1 MLVLLQE
8 FVADPSCFSMKVT
21 EKHIV
26 QAMKYTKTEW
36 VWLTGMDIKLSCKAY
51 AWKEGADYADKLMLG
66 SKSNKKHPQF
76 PKDDSMKMYKVL
88 KTLVEGFE
96 KKAGTIGTLE
106 VSGEAAEASEGLV
119 AAMKGRMKS
128 IAANGDSPRSPKER
142 AVKVEKPKGKGKAKP
157 KGKGKAKP
165 TGTVHMD
172 MTDHSS
178 THSMKMVVKRAIAS
192 LAGHDGRQYVAC
204 REMLGTFVP
213 MLEAYE
219 SRFEAAEIAN
229 ADSSEIVT
237 EIANECAGPAGQ
249 LRLLQSELE
258 FAHTRLE
265 LA

>member
-8 FVADPSCFSMKVT
+8 FVADPTCFSMKVT
-21 EKHIV
+21 EQHIV

-51 AWKEGADYADKLMLG
+51 AWKEGAEYAEKLMKG
-66 SKSNKKHPQF
+66 SKATKKHPLF

-88 KTLVEGFE
+88 KTLMEGFE
-96 KKAGTIGTLE
+96 KKAGTIGTIE
-106 VSGEAAEASEGLV
+106 VSGEAAEASEELV
-119 AAMKGRMKS
+119 ATMKGRMKS
-128 IAANGDSPRSPKER
+128 ITANGDSPRSPKER
-142 AVKVEKPKGKGKAKP
+142 TVKPKKSTTTPKKRSVKP
-157 KGKGKAKP
+157 KPAAK
-165 TGTVHMD
+165 TATRTVD
-172 MTDHSS
+172 MKDHSS
-178 THSMKMVVKRAIAS
+178 THSVKMVVKRAIAS

-213 MLEAYE
+213 ILETYE
-219 SRFEAAEIAN
+219 CRFEAAEVAN
-229 ADSSEIVT
+229 TDSSEIAT
-237 EIANECAGPAGQ
+237 EVANDCAAGK